1 MKKAVKFALI
11 QTVPVLLGYLFLGI
25 AFGILLQKAGL
36 GVFWAFLISAL
47 VYAGSMQFAL
57 AGILS
62 AGQGL
67 FTTALM
73 TLFINSR
80 HIFYGLTFIQ
90 RFREMRGTGPYMV
103 FSLTDETYSLLCSA
117 KRPEDFSDCEW
128 KTASFF
134 ISLFDHCYWVIGSV
148 LGALMGQLI
157 SFNTAGIDFAMTALF
172 VVICVEQWEAAKT
185 HLPALI
191 GFVCGILFLALIR
204 SSNFILPA
212 LICGAAAL
220 ILFRP
225 IIEKRMEVP
234 RS

>member
-1 MKKAVKFALI
+1 
-11 QTVPVLLGYLFLGI
+11 
-25 AFGILLQKAGL
+25 
-36 GVFWAFLISAL
+36 
-47 VYAGSMQFAL
+47 
-57 AGILS
+57 
-62 AGQGL
+62 
-67 FTTALM
+67 
-73 TLFINSR
+73 
-80 HIFYGLTFIQ
+80 
-90 RFREMRGTGPYMV
+90 MRGAGPYMV
-103 FSLTDETYSLLCSA
+103 FSLTDETYSLLCSV

-128 KTASFF
+128 KTASLF

-172 VVICVEQWEAAKT
+172 VVICVEQWKAVKT

-191 GFVCGILFLALIR
+191 GFVCGVLFLALIR